1 MGLERFVETWTSSH
15 YPPEKILLSD
25 MQTLERTMGV
35 HLPPDY
41 RGSVLRTGLPRPT
54 IALLNSIVD
63 QDLSLRDVSDFYCPL
78 EMLEQTSGWREAGM
92 PSHLIAFATDS
103 AGNMFCFDA
112 EKLRDGNADRNSVW
126 FFDHDL
132 GTVDH
137 VAPSFDDWIMQFCEV
152 LPSLG
157 DDAGSAR

>member
-15 YPPEKILLSD
+15 YPPERVHLAD

-41 RGSVLRTGLPRPT
+41 RESVLQTGLPRPT

-63 QDLSLRDVSDFYCPL
+63 QDLPLRDVGDFYSPA

-112 EKLRDGNADRNSVW
+112 ERLRAGSADRDSVW
-126 FFDHDL
+126 FFDHDIR
-132 GTVDH
+132 TVDH
-137 VAPSFDDWIMQFCEV
+137 VAPSFDNWIMQFCDV
-152 LPSLG
+152 RPSPG
-157 DDAGSAR
+157 DGTGSVR